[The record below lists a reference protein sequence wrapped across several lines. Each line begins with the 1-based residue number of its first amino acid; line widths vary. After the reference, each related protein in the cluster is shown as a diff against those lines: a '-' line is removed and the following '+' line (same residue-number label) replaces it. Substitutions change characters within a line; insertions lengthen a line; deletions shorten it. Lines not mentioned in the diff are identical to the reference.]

1 MPDLNIDLTFK
12 CSNNYAVFV
21 LYVSILDYLFA
32 IYTPSESGPE
42 HSFFIYFCHYESL
55 QTEGGVCV
63 LVQSTLGQTI
73 S

>member
-32 IYTPSESGPE
+32 IYTPSES
-42 HSFFIYFCHYESL
+42 FFIYFCHYESL